1 MGAIAPGIALV
12 DDCSRRLRP
21 LRRQESRVIAASI
34 ALLQQITAQPRCPA
48 DDATAASQPAA
59 PAEPPDAD
67 AARTRARIFAELP
80 FGAFE
85 AG

>member
-1 MGAIAPGIALV
+1 M
-12 DDCSRRLRP
+12 
-21 LRRQESRVIAASI
+21 
-34 ALLQQITAQPRCPA
+34 QQITAPPCCPA
-48 DDATAASQPAA
+48 DDATAASQPAE